1 MKASHWIV
9 ATTTVCLLG
18 SCAGEQQ
25 STPFL
30 RSVYTTHPSTRGE
43 ESSSIYSGIVEESHD
58 VGLGFKTA
66 GQLKNILVEEGDFVR
81 KGELLAELDD
91 VDYQLAVDALQIQ
104 YDQLKDEVDRTT
116 QLFEQR
122 SISSN
127 DYEKATA
134 GLRQLGIQLEANKN
148 KVKYTKLYAPT
159 DGYIRSVNFSPA
171 EMVDAGTAVFRLM
184 DVSRLEVALDIPA
197 KAYSGREHFSRF
209 VCRAPYAS
217 DQDLPMTLLSLTP
230 KADGNQLY
238 RMRLAFA
245 EQPSKQLT
253 AGMNIEVRIL
263 SRVDSTGYTLPLCS
277 IFHENDDS
285 FVWVIGDDSTVHK
298 RNVVLHGI
306 DSEGDA
312 VVASGLSGDETI
324 VRAGVNS
331 LQEGE
336 KIRIIEQ
343 PSKTNVG
350 GVL

>member
-104 YDQLKDEVDRTT
+104 YDQLKDEVARTT

-148 KVKYTKLYAPT
+148 KVK
-159 DGYIRSVNFSPA
+159 
-171 EMVDAGTAVFRLM
+171 
-184 DVSRLEVALDIPA
+184 SRTGLKP
-197 KAYSGREHFSRF
+197 KKKKRE
-209 VCRAPYAS
+209 
-217 DQDLPMTLLSLTP
+217 
-230 KADGNQLY
+230 GN
-238 RMRLAFA
+238 
-245 EQPSKQLT
+245 KK
-253 AGMNIEVRIL
+253 
-263 SRVDSTGYTLPLCS
+263 D
-277 IFHENDDS
+277 
-285 FVWVIGDDSTVHK
+285 
-298 RNVVLHGI
+298 
-306 DSEGDA
+306 
-312 VVASGLSGDETI
+312 
-324 VRAGVNS
+324 
-331 LQEGE
+331 
-336 KIRIIEQ
+336 
-343 PSKTNVG
+343 
-350 GVL
+350 